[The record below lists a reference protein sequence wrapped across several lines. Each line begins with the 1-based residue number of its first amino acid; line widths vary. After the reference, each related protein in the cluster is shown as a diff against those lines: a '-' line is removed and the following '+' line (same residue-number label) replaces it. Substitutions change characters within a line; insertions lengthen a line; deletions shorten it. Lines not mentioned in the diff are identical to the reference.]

1 MRSFAFSTRLS
12 HALHQVRKQ
21 GCPSS
26 QALSSPKGGSRR
38 EIADIPRFAAPP
50 GGRSPRARI
59 SKIWL
64 LSYMLDARPFFD
76 MKAAAIAQ
84 ALISAVA

>member
-1 MRSFAFSTRLS
+1 MTADAICIHQAGSMRSFAFSTRLS

-59 SKIWL
+59 S
-64 LSYMLDARPFFD
+64 
-76 MKAAAIAQ
+76 
-84 ALISAVA
+84 